1 MSRAVV
7 VGAGFA
13 GLFAAAALRDRFDEL
28 IVLERDPLAAD
39 SSPRRG
45 VPQGR
50 QLHNLLGRAQLHAE
64 QLLPG
69 YIERL
74 KVVGCGVG
82 CVSSDTYVHELGV
95 RMPERDLGF
104 ELLSATRPV
113 ADHTA
118 RSMLSSDV
126 EFVDHSPVVGLTTS
140 GRNVITGVQISTS
153 NGTQTLSAD
162 LIVDAS
168 GPASISARWM
178 GERGIEVPVD
188 EHHADQWYVCAEVRL
203 PASVEHHPFLM
214 VFPTNPKT
222 RGGLM
227 SPVGDGTFYVSLSGK
242 SADVVPRTFDEMQLY
257 ARTLEDSC
265 IADRLEG
272 AVALGV
278 PRVFHRQ
285 VAVWRRFD
293 KVPMPGGLVV
303 VGDAVAALNPLFG
316 QGMSGAA
323 WEVSHL
329 ATLDLDEALP
339 DRFAALTAG
348 IVQMAWSLGEVVTN
362 SLVVR
367 RGEQIVDLT
376 PALASCIA
384 DDPAL
389 HEQYVRI
396 WHMLEPADALR
407 HSDVATRLLDRAL
420 ELRGAQ

>member
-126 EFVDHSPVVGLTTS
+126 EFVDRSPVVGLTTS

-188 EHHADQWYVCAEVRL
+188 EHHADQWL
-203 PASVEHHPFLM
+203 
-214 VFPTNPKT
+214 
-222 RGGLM
+222 
-227 SPVGDGTFYVSLSGK
+227 SL
-242 SADVVPRTFDEMQLY
+242 
-257 ARTLEDSC
+257 
-265 IADRLEG
+265 I
-272 AVALGV
+272 
-278 PRVFHRQ
+278 H
-285 VAVWRRFD
+285 
-293 KVPMPGGLVV
+293 
-303 VGDAVAALNPLFG
+303 
-316 QGMSGAA
+316 
-323 WEVSHL
+323 
-329 ATLDLDEALP
+329 
-339 DRFAALTAG
+339 
-348 IVQMAWSLGEVVTN
+348 I
-362 SLVVR
+362 
-367 RGEQIVDLT
+367 
-376 PALASCIA
+376 
-384 DDPAL
+384 
-389 HEQYVRI
+389 
-396 WHMLEPADALR
+396 
-407 HSDVATRLLDRAL
+407 
-420 ELRGAQ
+420 